1 MKTQNSSMAE
11 HDFSKGKM
19 WRIIVA
25 QAVPLTIAQLVQL
38 LYNIVDR
45 VYIGHLPGVG
55 SLALTGVGLTFP
67 ITTLILAFANL
78 FGTGGAPLFSI
89 QRGAGNVERARE
101 IMGNVFTM
109 ILVTSVIL
117 MGFCYAFRVPILY
130 LFGASD
136 ATIIYAD
143 SYLKV
148 YLLGVVFSMIVTGMN
163 GFISALGFPRTAM
176 WTTVI
181 GAVLNLILDPIF
193 IFGLSMGVQGAAAAT
208 VISQCVSAIWVLHFL
223 VTGQSRIKSAHSFR
237 KKEHTEGPIPAAS
250 NSEGTKQTDTLA
262 SKWKKTGEDNPSVV
276 LNRKEGGKT
285 ELNPKDSSVSEDVS
299 NICLGLSYMRVN
311 GQIARNVLSLGVS
324 GFMQQATNCV
334 VQIVCNVTLQN
345 YGGDLYVGI
354 MTIVNSIREIA
365 SLPVLGISSGAQPV
379 LGYNYGAKKP
389 ERVKQGIRFMA
400 LLGVAYTAV
409 MWLVIELFPGAFI
422 RIFSSD
428 AETIAF
434 GIRAVRIYFFGF
446 VFMSLQFMGQ
456 STFVGLGKAKRAVFF
471 SILRKIIIVVPLT
484 LLLPMFMGLGTDG
497 VFAAEPI
504 SNLVGGLACFLTM
517 YFTLYRKL

>member
-1 MKTQNSSMAE
+1 MAE

-208 VISQCVSAIWVLHFL
+208 VISQCVSAIWVVHFL
-223 VTGQSRIKSAHSFR
+223 VTGQSGIKPVHSFG
-237 KKEHTEGPIPAAS
+237 KKEHTERPIPVVSDWEEAR
-250 NSEGTKQTDTLA
+250 QIDTSSGV
-262 SKWKKTGEDNPSVV
+262 SKWKK
-276 LNRKEGGKT
+276 EG
-285 ELNPKDSSVSEDVS
+285 EDVS
-299 NICLGLSYMRVN
+299 SAAVGWEENDKVEFKQENSRVSKDVAVIRLGLSYMKVN
-311 GQIARNVLSLGVS
+311 VQIARNVLSLGVS

-354 MTIVNSIREIA
+354 MTIVNSVREIA

-434 GIRAVRIYFFGF
+434 GVRAVRIYFFGF

>member
-1 MKTQNSSMAE
+1 MQQTAEKTQR
-11 HDFSKGKM
+11 DFSSGKM
-19 WRIIVA
+19 WKNITA

-45 VYIGHLPGVG
+45 LYIGHLPEAG
-55 SLALTGVGLTFP
+55 SLALTGVGVTFP
-67 ITTLILAFANL
+67 VTTLILAFANL

-89 QRGAGNVERARE
+89 ARGAKNEEKARV

-109 ILVTSVIL
+109 ILIASVVI
-117 MGFCYAFRVPILY
+117 MGFCMTFRVPMLY

-136 ATIIYAD
+136 ATIVYAE

-148 YLLGVVFSMIVTGMN
+148 YLFGVLFSMIVTGMN

-193 IFGLSMGVQGAAAAT
+193 IFGLSLGVEGAAAAT

-223 VTGQSRIKSAHSFR
+223 IA
-237 KKEHTEGPIPAAS
+237 
-250 NSEGTKQTDTLA
+250 D
-262 SKWKKTGEDNPSVV
+262 
-276 LNRKEGGKT
+276 KT
-285 ELNPKDSSVSEDVS
+285 ELT
-299 NICLGLSYMRVN
+299 LRLSYMRLKGRV
-311 GQIARNVLSLGVS
+311 VLDVISLGVS

-354 MTIVNSIREIA
+354 MTIINSIREIA
-365 SLPVLGISSGAQPV
+365 SLPVTGISSGGQPV
-379 LGYNYGAKKP
+379 LGYNYGAKQP
-389 ERVKQGIRFMA
+389 ERVKEGIRFMA
-400 LLGVAYTAV
+400 LIGVLYTAL
-409 MWLVIELFPGAFI
+409 MWLVIELFPAAFI
-422 RIFSSD
+422 RIFSDD
-428 AETIAF
+428 AQTIAC
-434 GIRAVRIYFFGF
+434 GVHAVRLYFFGF

-471 SILRKIIIVVPLT
+471 SILRKIVIVVPLT
-484 LLLPMFMGLGTDG
+484 IILPMLAGLGTDG
-497 VFAAEPI
+497 VFLAEPI
-504 SNLVGGLACFLTM
+504 SNLLGGLACFITM
-517 YFTLYRKL
+517 YVTLYRKL